1 MGNVTFPRL
10 PKHSEKGKGSHL
22 HHEDFLLDDCE
33 IVPRLQ
39 LDNLRTSK
47 VNEGQSSGG
56 KSYLD
61 RSSLAAREP
70 LCLSKGQI

>member
-22 HHEDFLLDDCE
+22 HHEDFLLDDCK

-39 LDNLRTSK
+39 LDNLRISK
-47 VNEGQSSGG
+47 VNEGQSS
-56 KSYLD
+56 
-61 RSSLAAREP
+61 
-70 LCLSKGQI
+70 